1 MHLICTNSHPDL
13 HRPAAER
20 LPTEWAAYHKR
31 RHTSAKPPPHPPA
44 HAAARAFM
52 ESAGDIAGLTLDD
65 LGLMSSEEER
75 EMLAAHDAME
85 AVFHA
90 SSLAGT
96 NIDDGASL
104 TGPKIGACT
113 VQGSYSLRVS
123 KLRLKEKQTAPSPG
137 GR

>member
-90 SSLAGT
+90 SSSAGT

>member
-96 NIDDGASL
+96 NI
-104 TGPKIGACT
+104 GACT

>member
-1 MHLICTNSHPDL
+1 MSHVSEAPST
-13 HRPAAER
+13 PAR
-20 LPTEWAAYHKR
+20 
-31 RHTSAKPPPHPPA
+31 A

-75 EMLAAHDAME
+75 EMLAAHGAQ
-85 AVFHA
+85 AVFHDGV

-96 NIDDGASL
+96 KIDDGASL